1 MDLGTALSN
10 SNAFKVRNGV
20 VATDYYPFKGGLDLM
35 DPPMTVA
42 PGALLGCQNF
52 EPAIRG
58 GYRRVDGYERFDGHQ
73 SPSDADFVTLKLGV
87 VTGIAVGD
95 SAVQGAISGTVAYID
110 AANLAVVLVDVSGG
124 VYAVGSVTIN
134 ASVFTITDIFDN
146 AGATTALTATYN
158 LKKFLYLQQSISA
171 LPYTTVLGIFPYLNT
186 VYAIASDGTH
196 GHLYVATSTGWS
208 EIALGIKIQ
217 FTAGVYSSSMEPPA
231 EGTVCTGTTSGATF
245 TINRINAMSGT
256 WGTDAAGWIVTSAIT
271 GTPTVGETFKNG
283 SGTILFTYQSNAAQT
298 LPATGKYEFRVY
310 NFNASQNPD
319 TGYRLYAVN
328 GVGQGFE
335 FEGTQKVFCNID
347 TGMSPDAPTHLEV
360 HASYLFFSF
369 SGGSLQNAGFQL
381 PLNWNPVFGASERSV
396 GENVTFLKEDVSE
409 TLVIGTIKRVWT
421 LTGISTELFQIQVYA
436 ANTGAI
442 ANTVEQPAQIIFM
455 EDRGF
460 TSFAASQEFGDFEA
474 NSLSDLIQTLATSLA
489 VHDTPVGA
497 IVTRKKNLYRIA
509 FKSGTVLALGMNAQ
523 GRFTGWTQCGYPI
536 EPTLYVCGY
545 TQQTGGPMEERA
557 FMADDAGMVYEIDK
571 GWTFDGA
578 AVNAFLKLAYYSSKS
593 PDIYKRYRRL
603 RTDLRPEGWLS
614 LVLAVD
620 FDYGN
625 RTAQNN
631 FPLQFTTPGGLWDVS
646 IWDTFLW
653 DSPQYTQAVMKVEG
667 EGYNIGLFFS
677 SSGDTDFPYTLYGAS
692 LQWSRRIIN
701 RNTGND

>member
-1 MDLGTALSN
+1 MDLGTALSQ
-10 SNAFKVRNGV
+10 SSAFKVKNSV

-35 DPPMTVA
+35 DPPMSVP
-42 PGALLGCQNF
+42 PGALVGCQNF

-58 GYRRVDGYERFDGHQ
+58 GYRRVDGYERFDGHS
-73 SPSDADFVTLKLGV
+73 SPSDATFVTLKLNTV
-87 VTGIAVGD
+87 AGIAV
-95 SAVQGAISGTVAYID
+95 SSTATQGAVSGKVAYVD
-110 AANLAVVLVDVSGG
+110 AANLAVVVVGVTGG
-124 VYAVGSVTIN
+124 AYVFGNVTIGAN
-134 ASVFTITDIFDN
+134 TFSITDTFDN
-146 AGATTALTATYN
+146 AGATTALTATYQ
-158 LKKFLYLQQSISA
+158 LQKFLYLQQSIAA
-171 LPYTTVLGIFPYLNT
+171 LPHAVVLGVFPYLNT
-186 VYAIASDGTH
+186 VYAIASDGTR

-208 EIALGIKIQ
+208 EIALGIKVL
-217 FTAGVYSSSMEPPA
+217 FTAGVYASSMEPPA
-231 EGTVCTGTTSGATF
+231 EGTVCTGMTSGATF
-245 TINRINAMSGT
+245 TIQRINATSGT

-271 GTPTVGETFKNG
+271 GTPVVGETFKD
-283 SGTILFTYQSNAAQT
+283 SGGTVLFTYQSNAAQT
-298 LPATGKYEFRVY
+298 LPASGVYEFRVY
-310 NFNASQNPD
+310 NFNASQNPS

-347 TGMSPDAPTHLEV
+347 TGMSPDVPTHLEI

-369 SGGSLQNAGFQL
+369 AGGSLQNSGFQL

-442 ANTVEQPAQIIFM
+442 TRTVEQPAKIIFM

-474 NSLSDLIQTLATSLA
+474 SSLSDAIQTLATSLA
-489 VHDTPVGA
+489 VNDTPVGA
-497 IVTRKKNLYRIA
+497 IVTRSKNLYRIA
-509 FKSGTVLALGMNAQ
+509 FSSGTVLALGMNAKGQ
-523 GRFTGWTQCGYPI
+523 FTGWTQCGYPI
-536 EPTLYVCGY
+536 DPVLYICGY
-545 TQQTGGPMEERA
+545 TQQSGAPQVERA
-557 FMADDAGMVYEIDK
+557 FMADATGMVYEIDK
-571 GWTFDGA
+571 GWTFDGQ
-578 AVNAFLKLAYYSSKS
+578 AVQAFLKLAYYSSKS
-593 PDIYKRYRRL
+593 PDVYKRYRRL

-614 LVLAVD
+614 LTLAVD

-631 FPLQFTTPGGLWDVS
+631 FPLQFTTPGGFWDVS

-677 SSGDTDFPYTLYGAS
+677 SSGATDFPYTLYGAS